1 MIITTV
7 VVHNNTIHCHHQCRL
22 ALLVLYNTEYS
33 IATFLIKPSYRA
45 SFPNDQVCA
54 NHKKRRKVPFYVF
67 CKKMGHHVV
76 VFCISSETS
85 ALIIYSDCTLTISPM
100 L

>member
-7 VVHNNTIHCHHQCRL
+7 VVHNNTIHCHHQYCL

-45 SFPNDQVCA
+45 APPAFQMIRFVQTI
-54 NHKKRRKVPFYVF
+54 KKGRKERCRFMCSVKKWVITWWFFVF
-67 CKKMGHHVV
+67 RLKHQH
-76 VFCISSETS
+76 S
-85 ALIIYSDCTLTISPM
+85 
-100 L
+100 